1 MLAPDFQFML
11 GVFHGHSPWL
21 SSIPAPQIGE
31 VKYLPWLQVWFAK
44 KKLPCLMLNLF
55 LQTFTG
61 QRQATPSTARSNACS
76 LQWRWQA
83 GQTICVGSSPY
94 CPYHLMHSWRSSI
107 KQAPILTKDILSKI
121 AWSGASETA
130 MMTEYI
136 ENDITKWK
144 SIFSWSIENN
154 LNTQTRVNKSTY
166 LKTALRNQVFSY
178 DQDEL
183 LTDDGRLNKIRELW
197 RRITSFLLILRPKFL
212 YDS

>member
-1 MLAPDFQFML
+1 MRFLKKATAPDAKSLFTSLYWAAPGNAINCTIQSL
-11 GVFHGHSPWL
+11 L
-21 SSIPAPQIGE
+21 SAVATTSWANHLRSKQSI
-31 VKYLPWLQVWFAK
+31 LS
-44 KKLPCLMLNLF
+44 
-55 LQTFTG
+55 
-61 QRQATPSTARSNACS
+61 TPSYTSR
-76 LQWRWQA
+76 
-83 GQTICVGSSPY
+83 
-94 CPYHLMHSWRSSI
+94 RSSI
-107 KQAPILTKDILSKI
+107 KWAPILTKDILSKI

-197 RRITSFLLILRPKFL
+197 RRITSFLLIFRPKFL